1 MRLYDEGMQIVQT
14 TVKQWPKDVK
24 HDAKKEVH
32 AITAE
37 IRVGCQQQCDVI
49 MLCATYIKPRYCC
62 VEVQS

>member
-32 AITAE
+32 AITSE
-37 IRVGCQQQCDVI
+37 IRVGCQQLQCDVI
-49 MLCATYIKPRYCC
+49 MLYANVHVVLYCC
-62 VEVQS
+62 VEV